1 MPRRYR
7 PPKRKIDPD
16 VRYNS
21 VQVQS
26 FINRVMKNGKKSTA
40 TRLMYNAFD
49 QIERDLKKNPL
60 EVFQQALKNV
70 SPVMEVKPRRVGGA
84 TYQVPM
90 EVSSDRQ
97 FALATR
103 WILAAAK
110 ARSGRTFSEKL
121 AGELMDAYNNTGPS
135 IKRRDETHKM
145 AEANRAFSHY
155 RVGR

>member
-7 PPKRKIDPD
+7 PPKREIAPD
-16 VRYNS
+16 VRYNN

-26 FINRVMKNGKKSTA
+26 FINRVMKRGKKSVA
-40 TRLMYNAFD
+40 TRLMYDTFD
-49 QIERDLKKNPL
+49 LIETQSKKDPL
-60 EVFQQALKNV
+60 EVFQQAMKNV
-70 SPVMEVKPRRVGGA
+70 SPMMEVKPRRVGGA

-90 EVSSDRQ
+90 EVDSDRQ

-110 ARSGRTFSEKL
+110 ARSGRSFSEKL
-121 AGELMDAYNNTGPS
+121 AGELMDAYNNTGSS
-135 IKRRDETHKM
+135 IRKRDETHKM

-155 RVGR
+155 RIGR

>member
-7 PPKRKIDPD
+7 PERREVPAD

-21 VQVQS
+21 IQVQS
-26 FINRVMKNGKKSTA
+26 FINRVMKRGKMSVA
-40 TRLMYNAFD
+40 ARLVYDAFD
-49 QIERDLKKNPL
+49 IIEERAKKNPL
-60 EVFQQALKNV
+60 EVFEEAMKNV

-90 EVSSDRQ
+90 EVPQHRR

-103 WILAAAK
+103 WILASSK
-110 ARSGRTFSEKL
+110 ARSGKSFSEKL
-121 AGELMDAYNNTGPS
+121 AAELMDAANNTGTS
-135 IKRRDETHKM
+135 IRRKEETHRM

-155 RVGR
+155 RF